1 MKRRQFNSILGTAGA
16 LLTAGLPATAKSA
29 ETWNLT
35 ANVAEACT
43 CEIPC
48 PCNFGRP
55 TKELCQG
62 SRLIEIT
69 DGHIGNMDLAGI
81 SFLVT
86 FTMGDWAKVYVD
98 DQLSGE
104 QRLAFDAIYS
114 TAFAG
119 FKKIAR
125 TLEYAAISIE
135 KDERTIRF
143 AVPDSEVEISMMLGL
158 DKGPIRV
165 SNLPSAA
172 YHEYVQYESVV
183 HKHTS
188 DLATWSHKGTN
199 GFTSVMRATG
209 SV

>member
-16 LLTAGLPATAKSA
+16 LIATKVSA
-29 ETWNLT
+29 ATDNSETWKVT

-62 SRLIEIT
+62 SRLIQIT
-69 DGHIGNMDLAGI
+69 DGHIGDMNLAGI

-98 DQLSGE
+98 DQLSE
-104 QRLAFDAIYS
+104 QQRLAFDAIYS

-125 TLEYAAISIE
+125 TVEYVAISIE
-135 KDERTIRF
+135 KDEQMMRF
-143 AVPDSEVEISMMLGL
+143 SAPDSEVEIAMMLGL
-158 DKGPIRV
+158 DKGPITV

-172 YHEYVQYESVV
+172 YHDYVQYESVV

-199 GFTSVMRATG
+199 GFTSIMKATG